1 MTEENTQ
8 QTTTI
13 EKQKQVNA
21 VQEEP
26 KTVGKMKTVYYS
38 TNEYPFIAVQVATDE
53 ITATQYPWVVT
64 APPADMQLPKFNWQ
78 LTAWEDH
85 AQDAQAE
92 LITKTKVELKNIKAS
107 INALQNKNIADEKQ
121 YTELSAGQA
130 NIQQTLS
137 QLTMMISQMVPLK
150 APKVT
155 TTTDQPAGGTK

>member
-1 MTEENTQ
+1 MTEKTQ
-8 QTTTI
+8 ATTTTT
-13 EKQKQVNA
+13 EKIKQVNA
-21 VQEEP
+21 VKEET
-26 KTVGKMKTVYYS
+26 KTLGKMKTVYYS

-107 INALQNKNIADEKQ
+107 INVLQNKNIADEKQ
-121 YTELSAGQA
+121 YTELSTGQA
-130 NIQQTLS
+130 NIQQALS
-137 QLTMMISQMVPLK
+137 QLTMMISQMVPLT
-150 APKVT
+150 APKVST
-155 TTTDQPAGGTK
+155 TKDQAAGGTK